1 MVAKCLILFV
11 KGLLCHQI
19 YISLDKIFAPRNVV
33 EMIYAREMLYA
44 RDCNLVLDKTFYMTK
59 IT

>member
-19 YISLDKIFAPRNVV
+19 YIGLDKIFAAHNVV
-33 EMIYAREMLYA
+33 EMIYAR
-44 RDCNLVLDKTFYMTK
+44 DCNLDLYKTFHMTK
-59 IT
+59 IA